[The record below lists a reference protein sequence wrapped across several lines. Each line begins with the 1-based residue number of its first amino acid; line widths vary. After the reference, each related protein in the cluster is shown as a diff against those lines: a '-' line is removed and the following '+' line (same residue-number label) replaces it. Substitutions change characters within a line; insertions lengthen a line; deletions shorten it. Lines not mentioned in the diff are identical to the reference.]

1 MINEGEPKINT
12 EKETEEKGV
21 DVIKEEI
28 TRGLD
33 IIEKE
38 AEEDKIGDWR
48 VNTILGLLRE
58 DGPLGDD
65 PDREELLEKLKDLA
79 PEQMAKIE
87 AHNEE
92 VRARDKERREGK
104 ENPIKQKV
112 LEEISGLEEGKSV
125 SKLDLNRLNN
135 LLREDGPL
143 ADDAD
148 REELLNRIK
157 ALKEKE

>member
-1 MINEGEPKINT
+1 MKKIEEFPLQKEP
-12 EKETEEKGV
+12 EEKGV

-38 AEEDKIGDWR
+38 AEEGKIGDWR

-58 DGPLGDD
+58 DGPLVDD

-92 VRARDKERREGK
+92 VRARDKERKEGK

-112 LEEISGLEEGKSV
+112 LEEISGLEKGKPV
-125 SKLDLNRLNN
+125 SKLDLDRLVS

-148 REELLNRIK
+148 REKLLNRIQ
-157 ALKEKE
+157 ALEQKE